1 VDNQIDNT
9 TGTSRGK
16 AVFDNKDNTL
26 FPQQFVNIRLKV
38 DVLPQVL
45 VVPQVAIQNGQQ
57 GTFVYTV
64 DPDSS
69 KVHIKVVKV
78 GITDQDTAQILSGV
92 GENEQVVID
101 GTDRLDE
108 GTAVRVRAPGELD
121 AINAPSGRGR
131 RGKGGKGTGAQNQG
145 GGNGNN
151 GGAPNPGNASAAAP
165 DTVPQQRG
173 LANPGGFKN
182 PGEFRKDGSRKGD
195 FKKRGGAPNQ

>member
-1 VDNQIDNT
+1 VQN
-9 TGTSRGK
+9 
-16 AVFDNKDNTL
+16 A
-26 FPQQFVNIRLKV
+26 
-38 DVLPQVL
+38 L

-64 DPDSS
+64 DPETS

-78 GITDQDTAQILSGV
+78 GITDQDIAQVLSGV

-131 RGKGGKGTGAQNQG
+131 GRKGRGGN

-151 GGAPNPGNASAAAP
+151 GGARNPGNAGAAAP
-165 DTVPQQRG
+165 SNVTQQNG
-173 LANPGGFKN
+173 PANPGGFKN
-182 PGEFRKDGSRKGD
+182 PGEFRKGDGSRKGE

>member
-1 VDNQIDNT
+1 MTVDNQIDNT

-38 DVLPQVL
+38 DVLQQVL

-64 DPDSS
+64 DPETS

-78 GITDQDTAQILSGV
+78 GNTGENIAQILSGV
-92 GENEQVVID
+92 AEGDQVVID

-131 RGKGGKGTGAQNQG
+131 GRRGR
-145 GGNGNN
+145 GGNGTN
-151 GGAPNPGNASAAAP
+151 GGAPSPANASAPATN
-165 DTVPQQRG
+165 TVTQQDG
-173 LANPGGFKN
+173 PANPGGFKN
-182 PGEFRKDGSRKGD
+182 PGEFRKGDGSRKGD
-195 FKKRGGAPNQ
+195 FKKRGGAPTQ